1 MCSITQLQGQIMVV
15 TSISD
20 KPKHHI
26 VGWCWLYSS
35 VITHCY
41 MHPLIYHIPL
51 YPLCSLIRLF
61 KSILYIVHSLYE
73 GQFTVDF
80 PMKHGSYAYISAY
93 IYNPRYPYDISMISP
108 WYSHYITTPLSHKIV
123 LHLDIPYSPYS
134 SGATWGLLLLDGCRP
149 KQSRGG
155 WDEPSEP
162 VGATEFVFF
171 HPGMITNIHGSVGAR
186 SITGLEGLARV
197 FQAPMGILGGR
208 GEAALHFKHMMVP

>member
-1 MCSITQLQGQIMVV
+1 MYTACTKANLRLIFLWNMAAMLIY
-15 TSISD
+15 I
-20 KPKHHI
+20 
-26 VGWCWLYSS
+26 CLYIY
-35 VITHCY
+35 ITHD
-41 MHPLIYHIPL
+41 IPM
-51 YPLCSLIRLF
+51 I
-61 KSILYIVHSLYE
+61 
-73 GQFTVDF
+73 F
-80 PMKHGSYAYISAY
+80 P
-93 IYNPRYPYDISMISP
+93 MISP

-149 KQSRGG
+149 KKSRGG

-197 FQAPMGILGGR
+197 FQAPMGILGTGR
-208 GEAALHFKHMMVP
+208 GEAALHF